1 MKNKFKK
8 TFSALMVAFALTI
21 GVTSMAYA
29 VSFGNSLNEA
39 SSVEILQVKY
49 NGAAWNYPGSGYR
62 YASFKYTRNGKTLLS
77 KTATNGKVTG
87 SVWDDLLRWGDKYT
101 TKFSWDRN

>member
-1 MKNKFKK
+1 
-8 TFSALMVAFALTI
+8 MVAFALTI

-62 YASFKYTRNGKTLLS
+62 YASFK
-77 KTATNGKVTG
+77 
-87 SVWDDLLRWGDKYT
+87 
-101 TKFSWDRN
+101 